1 MDADAIKQI
10 QNTAIEAAAGR
21 AAAIEGGTQIVL
33 PDDHRVIDLEQFQP
47 GRRRF
52 RGALRTDSLA
62 DFIGYVNDRHG
73 EGIDGGCD
81 GQVPGFIDSDRLS
94 ATCIFN
100 LGTRWTPGHADD
112 TAALTLKASAP
123 YAAMTQVDG
132 KHLVQKDAIDW
143 LEDWIEHIAFEGQD
157 GKTINNG
164 VAIAT
169 IRKITIRSTAEATTT
184 QENFRANRSAMEEV
198 EARGADNLPAAV
210 LFTCTPYAG
219 LPQRTFRLRFGVLT
233 STDKPTIVLR
243 IRNLEAEKEAIAQD
257 FKRALLTDLADVAT
271 LTIGTFAA

>member
-62 DFIGYVNDRHG
+62 DFIGYVNARHDAG
-73 EGIDGGCD
+73 YPP
-81 GQVPGFIDSDRLS
+81 VPGFIDSDRLS

-100 LGTRWTPGHADD
+100 LGTQQFPGHADD

-132 KHLVQKDAIDW
+132 KHLPQKDAIDW
-143 LEDWIEHIAFEGQD
+143 LEDWIEQIAFEGQD

-184 QENFRANRSAMEEV
+184 QENFRSNRSALEDV
-198 EARGADNLPAAV
+198 EARGADSLPAAV

-243 IRNLEAEKEAIAQD
+243 IRNLEAEKEGIAQD
-257 FKRALLTDLADVAT
+257 FKRALLTDLQDVAN